1 MLYPKED
8 KENRILLYAVS
19 IELSDTSVALTISK
33 IQVITPESVI
43 ELDILNPNPTNLVE
57 ILSLSAVLISQV
69 KGDLTW
75 EL

>member
-19 IELSDTSVALTISK
+19 VELSDTSVALTISK

-69 KGDLTW
+69 KGDLT
-75 EL
+75 